1 VLDPQ
6 QILFLVMALV
16 VLCALIVIFVAL
28 RTLSPVR
35 AHAAPWK
42 RRVRELEQKSARI
55 ESVLGAFP
63 GLILVWENTPP
74 DPLKDW
80 GEPKTFGSSAAMASL
95 VRFAAPGSSKEMAK
109 RVLDGLADHN
119 TVLRGHHAADGDALT
134 LRRLVQGLCDK
145 AKPFSAIITLPGGK
159 MIEVDGDMAGANL
172 VLWLSDTSIRGQ
184 DDETA
189 VTHVE
194 NEKLLALS
202 DPIAFVDLIG
212 RAPFP
217 IWRMDSNAR
226 LVWANTAY
234 VNAVGAED
242 LPSVK
247 DEQIFLDEQ
256 CSEQAQKVLDE
267 NLLERDTRPLVLNGA
282 RKPTMITI
290 FPITGGLAGMAVDA
304 SDAQYYKDALTR
316 HIRAHDETLNKM
328 GEAVVIFGADK
339 RMNFHNVAFAEM
351 FGLDEQWFKDRPSH
365 AEWLDHLR
373 DKRVLQAH
381 AKYNL
386 WKQNEISYYTDWPDD
401 VPDEHWSLPDGRE
414 LRLVR
419 MRDPDGGLS
428 LLFGDIT
435 DQISMKTKFDALINV
450 QEATLD
456 KLTEGVAVFGLDGR
470 LKISNA
476 AFQDMWHLSDGV
488 LQNQPLFTDLIKE
501 HVALYHDRSFWQDM
515 MARTTDTS
523 PEVRRHISGEIKRS
537 DDTVLTY
544 ISKPLPDGATLIA
557 WDNVTHSRQAEA
569 ALIERAEAVEAS
581 NRIKSEF
588 VGHVSYQLRTPLTT
602 ILGYAEFL
610 QSGAVGELTDK
621 QSEYVFAIESAS
633 ADLAKTIDDI
643 LDIAAIDADTVDLE
657 LGDVDLYY
665 LLESALDYVA
675 TKAEDTHVS
684 LTLNAH
690 EDVGIMR
697 ADEKRI
703 KQIVHNLLGNA
714 LRFTKRDGK
723 IELGADGDEQSV
735 RIWVKDN
742 GAGIPAEQQPQVFES
757 FSSQRGGA
765 GLGLALVERF
775 VHRHGGW
782 VELESEEGVGT
793 QVTCHL
799 PRIASLEGAEPEL
812 DL

>member
-1 VLDPQ
+1 
-6 QILFLVMALV
+6 
-16 VLCALIVIFVAL
+16 
-28 RTLSPVR
+28 
-35 AHAAPWK
+35 
-42 RRVRELEQKSARI
+42 
-55 ESVLGAFP
+55 
-63 GLILVWENTPP
+63 
-74 DPLKDW
+74 
-80 GEPKTFGSSAAMASL
+80 
-95 VRFAAPGSSKEMAK
+95 
-109 RVLDGLADHN
+109 
-119 TVLRGHHAADGDALT
+119 
-134 LRRLVQGLCDK
+134 
-145 AKPFSAIITLPGGK
+145 
-159 MIEVDGDMAGANL
+159 
-172 VLWLSDTSIRGQ
+172 
-184 DDETA
+184 
-189 VTHVE
+189 
-194 NEKLLALS
+194 
-202 DPIAFVDLIG
+202 
-212 RAPFP
+212 
-217 IWRMDSNAR
+217 
-226 LVWANTAY
+226 
-234 VNAVGAED
+234 
-242 LPSVK
+242 
-247 DEQIFLDEQ
+247 
-256 CSEQAQKVLDE
+256 
-267 NLLERDTRPLVLNGA
+267 
-282 RKPTMITI
+282 
-290 FPITGGLAGMAVDA
+290 
-304 SDAQYYKDALTR
+304 
-316 HIRAHDETLNKM
+316 
-328 GEAVVIFGADK
+328 
-339 RMNFHNVAFAEM
+339 MNFHNVAFADM
-351 FGLDEQWFKDRPSH
+351 FGLDEHWFKDRPSH

-386 WKQNEISYYTDWPDD
+386 WKQNELSYYTDWPDD

-476 AFQDMWHLSDGV
+476 AFQEMWHLSDEV
-488 LQNQPLFTDLIKE
+488 VHNQPLFTDLIKE

-537 DDTVLTY
+537 DDSILTY

-610 QSGAVGELTDK
+610 QSGVAGELTDK

-633 ADLAKTIDDI
+633 ADLTKTIDDI

-665 LLESALDYVA
+665 VLETALDYVA

-684 LTLNAH
+684 LSLNAH

-757 FSSQRGGA
+757 FNSQKGGA

-799 PRIASLEGAEPEL
+799 PRIASREGAEPEL